1 MNKNY
6 LIKHKDLTKLINKFE
21 EFKLTFETFVLKH
34 KKYSYNANIELID
47 DIWECKITV
56 KDESENNK
64 VSERFKKSHRV
75 L

>member
-1 MNKNY
+1 MNKQY
-6 LIKHKDLTKLINKFE
+6 LIKHKDLVKLINKFE
-21 EFKLTFETFVLKH
+21 EFKLTFETFILKH
-34 KKYSYNANIELID
+34 KNYAYEANIDLID

-64 VSERFKKSHRV
+64 ISQGFKKSHRV